1 MITAYASLRVGRC
14 AGDESVKKWDFGTS
28 WYWSKMKILT
38 MLSSSV
44 KTKCLKIFLFSGNL
58 GKRNQGKLK
67 MCLDLDLGQFA
78 SFAVEC

>member
-1 MITAYASLRVGRC
+1 MITAYASLHVGRC

-44 KTKCLKIFLFSGNL
+44 KTKCLKIF
-58 GKRNQGKLK
+58 
-67 MCLDLDLGQFA
+67 
-78 SFAVEC
+78 